1 MSNKKKVL
9 FICTG
14 NACRSQMAEGLLRH
28 LAGDKFEVFSAGT
41 HPSIVHPI
49 SIRIME
55 ELGIDISYHSSD
67 HLADYINKSID
78 IVITVCDYAK
88 ELCPTFPGKVERIH
102 WSIPDPFMGWS
113 LEGQDLKPYQIC
125 RDSIKNRIDEFLK
138 SH

>member
-1 MSNKKKVL
+1 MKQKVL

-14 NACRSQMAEGLLRH
+14 NACRSQMAEGLLRNM
-28 LAGDKFEVFSAGT
+28 AGDKFEVYSAGT
-41 HPSIVHPI
+41 HPSRVHPI
-49 SIRIME
+49 SIKVME
-55 ELGIDISYHSSD
+55 EIDIDISSHSSD

-88 ELCPTFPGKVERIH
+88 QLCPTFPGKVERIH

-113 LEGQDLKPYQIC
+113 SEGQDLKPYQIC
-125 RDSIKNRIDEFLK
+125 RDLIKNRIDKFLK